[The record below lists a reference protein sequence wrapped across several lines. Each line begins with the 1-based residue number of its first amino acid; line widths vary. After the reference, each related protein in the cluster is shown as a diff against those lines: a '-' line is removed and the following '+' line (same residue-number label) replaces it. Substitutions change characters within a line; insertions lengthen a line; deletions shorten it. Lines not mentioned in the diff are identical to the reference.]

1 MPTPRRKRTALSLL
15 TAAGSGVL
23 ALLLAACSGTGA
35 SETPTPTTNASTDLF
50 VKVAP
55 SVDTPP
61 DGRVAVPIEFG
72 WTGDK
77 PRSGGELRLTVANG
91 FTWATIASLGSQI
104 DEQTVVIPY
113 AELPQ
118 NGMTKARL
126 QAPDGW
132 NADSPILTAE
142 LRATDPAVAGGEDLA
157 PQNDRGSAKAVS
169 KLPQL
174 DLFMFPPA
182 TRSVADASG
191 VVQYSFS
198 YGNQGSDP
206 ARATVELTLFDG
218 YSWAEIPPN
227 CVAAN
232 DLSPMSCELGEVPRE
247 AALGLKVKVPAGSS
261 GLNQALKYDIK
272 PVGATDENPA
282 NNNGV
287 RYADSGPGR

>member
-104 DEQTVVIPY
+104 DEQTVV
-113 AELPQ
+113 
-118 NGMTKARL
+118 KHH
-126 QAPDGW
+126 
-132 NADSPILTAE
+132 
-142 LRATDPAVAGGEDLA
+142 
-157 PQNDRGSAKAVS
+157 SAWPS
-169 KLPQL
+169 YPQL
-174 DLFMFPPA
+174 HS
-182 TRSVADASG
+182 SV
-191 VVQYSFS
+191 
-198 YGNQGSDP
+198 
-206 ARATVELTLFDG
+206 
-218 YSWAEIPPN
+218 
-227 CVAAN
+227 
-232 DLSPMSCELGEVPRE
+232 
-247 AALGLKVKVPAGSS
+247 
-261 GLNQALKYDIK
+261 
-272 PVGATDENPA
+272 
-282 NNNGV
+282 
-287 RYADSGPGR
+287 